1 LDEEGN
7 KWWFNIVD
15 VVAVLNEQD
24 DYTKAN
30 WTDFHITLP
39 DYSYYYEEN

>member
-1 LDEEGN
+1 MKKVTNGGLT
-7 KWWFNIVD
+7 VD